1 MLMMISASHVLQQ
14 NTGGTVSLLGPFEI
28 VQDEVTQGPLGLG
41 GVCEKEQ
48 APPSAKTSRGLCLSR
63 VAHAS

>member
-41 GVCEKEQ
+41 GEVKKSRLHRAQKPQEVC
-48 APPSAKTSRGLCLSR
+48 
-63 VAHAS
+63 V